1 MRSSPP
7 TSRPWFVRSDLR
19 LALVTGLGAAFGLLS
34 SIPFGYYIALTT
46 AAVLS
51 GSYGNSLRL
60 SIQRLLG
67 SLMGVVIVVLFSRGL
82 ELPLPLGIGL
92 AMASVRLLG
101 GALGLQVGYKVAGNI
116 VIMGWL
122 VHSAEE
128 TTWGFTRLFWT
139 AIGILI
145 SLWATRYVWPS
156 AAIPS
161 LHRQFAAF
169 IDEIIQEFS
178 VEVDRLEADVPT
190 RLSMQQRR
198 ERRSQLLTKI
208 NAVRVLQTTAQ
219 VELGVNPEMHPLH
232 RLWAELELLL
242 SQLMSV
248 LDGLRGLPAP
258 IQSPPAIKTLHHEEA
273 QVLRQQI
280 QLLSRLATLL
290 RQLDPGIRQSLDLET
305 LKPLDR
311 SLAAAAKQMTTN
323 LENRVGSE
331 ALSTVATARMR
342 QIVQRSSLIRHGAS
356 VLHDCLPGMA
366 GSQPVTAN
374 R

>member
-1 MRSSPP
+1 MKSASP
-7 TSRPWFVRSDLR
+7 TTRPWIVRSDLR
-19 LALVTGLGAAFGLLS
+19 LALVTGLGAGFGLLS

-67 SLMGVVIVVLFSRGL
+67 SLMGVVIVVIFSRGL

-92 AMASVRLLG
+92 AMTSVRLLG

-169 IDEIIQEFS
+169 IDEIIQEFNL
-178 VEVDRLEADVPT
+178 EVDRLEADAPT

-198 ERRSQLLTKI
+198 ERRSQLLAKI
-208 NAVRVLQTTAQ
+208 NSLRVLKTTAQ
-219 VELGVNPEMHPLH
+219 VELGVNPEGHPLH
-232 RLWAELELLL
+232 RLWAELDLLF

-258 IQSPPAIKTLHHEEA
+258 IQSPPAINALHREEA
-273 QVLRQQI
+273 RVIRHQI
-280 QLLSRLATLL
+280 QLLSRLAEML
-290 RQLDPGIRQSLDLET
+290 RQHDPSARQSLEMES

-311 SLAAAAKQMTTN
+311 TLAAAAKQMTSN
-323 LENRVGSE
+323 VEDHVGSE
-331 ALSTVATARMR
+331 VLSTVSTARLR

-356 VLHDCLPGMA
+356 VLHDCLPSMA
-366 GSQPVTAN
+366 GSKPVTSN

>member
-1 MRSSPP
+1 M
-7 TSRPWFVRSDLR
+7 
-19 LALVTGLGAAFGLLS
+19 
-34 SIPFGYYIALTT
+34 
-46 AAVLS
+46 LS

-67 SLMGVVIVVLFSRGL
+67 SLMGVVIVVIFSEAWSCHSPWGSAW
-82 ELPLPLGIGL
+82 PWP
-92 AMASVRLLG
+92 ACLLG

-169 IDEIIQEFS
+169 IDEIIQEFNL
-178 VEVDRLEADVPT
+178 EVDRLEADMPT

-208 NAVRVLQTTAQ
+208 NAVRVLQATAQ

-232 RLWAELELLL
+232 RLWAELELF
-242 SQLMSV
+242 
-248 LDGLRGLPAP
+248 DLPADVGAGWPARPAGSDP
-258 IQSPPAIKTLHHEEA
+258 IAARNQDAPPGGSAGA
-273 QVLRQQI
+273 Q
-280 QLLSRLATLL
+280 AT
-290 RQLDPGIRQSLDLET
+290 DP
-305 LKPLDR
+305 
-311 SLAAAAKQMTTN
+311 AAVALGRAA
-323 LENRVGSE
+323 
-331 ALSTVATARMR
+331 ATARSR
-342 QIVQRSSLIRHGAS
+342 RTPIA
-356 VLHDCLPGMA
+356 
-366 GSQPVTAN
+366 
-374 R
+374 